1 MLYCSELM
9 RRALFL
15 QCTEYS
21 SECLFRASVSV
32 CRSRIFK
39 PLLHCRIHNVI
50 CRQHSEATVDWTN
63 CMVTSYQT
71 AYFDSVIVEFCWRLN
86 RTELQFWSR
95 RAFQWECLQRRTDWL
110 STNRPSFAAVNQVA
124 TQTRVTYERLVAG
137 QFSSCAVKKRLD
149 SPAICIH
156 RTTRQ
161 RLVRRNYA
169 VIAHIWYCDACCI
182 CHCALSL
189 CNIWMPDK
197 RCIAVYK
204 PTLICDFRL
213 RLLKEGQ
220 MIYREMRFR

>member
-1 MLYCSELM
+1 VHDTALLYCVVPVKVDKVLTSEFIITKQYVAFLHCTLCFCGPVFPVLHFQWTHCNMMLYCSELM

-39 PLLHCRIHNVI
+39 PLLHCHIHNVI

-124 TQTRVTYERLVAG
+124 TQTRVTYERLAAG
-137 QFSSCAVKKRLD
+137 QFSSCAVKKRLY
-149 SPAICIH
+149 SPAIWLH
-156 RTTRQ
+156 RTTR
-161 RLVRRNYA
+161 
-169 VIAHIWYCDACCI
+169 
-182 CHCALSL
+182 
-189 CNIWMPDK
+189 
-197 RCIAVYK
+197 
-204 PTLICDFRL
+204 
-213 RLLKEGQ
+213 
-220 MIYREMRFR
+220 